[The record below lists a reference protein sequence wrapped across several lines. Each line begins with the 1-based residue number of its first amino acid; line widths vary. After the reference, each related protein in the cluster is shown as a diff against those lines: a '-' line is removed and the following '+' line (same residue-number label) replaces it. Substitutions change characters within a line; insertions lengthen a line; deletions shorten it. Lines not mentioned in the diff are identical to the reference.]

1 MPEPKPA
8 DESLIPPAKRPPCRR
23 CKVSDWR
30 IDVRQKSPLR
40 WAIETVFAVPD
51 VLIFQ
56 SESAGWP
63 GKQYERW
70 TCERCGRSVRVARS

>member
-1 MPEPKPA
+1 MPDSPPA
-8 DESLIPPAKRPPCRR
+8 DDSLVLPRKRPPCKR
-23 CKVSDWR
+23 CKVSDWL
-30 IDVRQKSPLR
+30 IDVRQKSRLR

-63 GKQYERW
+63 GKEYERW
-70 TCERCGRSVRVARS
+70 TCAGCGRSVRVSRS